1 MLLPKGKSLAPTP
14 VVKLFCF
21 DVAVA
26 PDDAPVKV
34 LPTVKVEVSVVVCSL
49 AITSFFA
56 PISWSTSLP
65 VVLPDVIVSPIVK
78 LGVVVSE

>member
-1 MLLPKGKSLAPTP
+1 MSLPKGKSLAPTP

-26 PDDAPVKV
+26 PDDEPVKV

-56 PISWSTSLP
+56 PISWSTNLP